1 MGRPAEPEKSLE
13 IARRAVMVMQREGF
27 GVSMSRLATVL
38 EVKRPTL
45 LYHFPT
51 KGHIVEAA
59 LEDLLRDQTQFV
71 LTHIQDVRHPLDRL
85 YAQLCAMHEFQAG
98 QEARVLFLSQAI
110 AATGGKR
117 MREIIDIG
125 NNVFAPYREAM
136 LAMLQQGVDDGTVAP
151 CSPAAVLATV
161 RALTDGLLIQR
172 VMTGLD
178 LRPVHEFIWAHIL
191 EPLKI
196 APEKS

>member
-1 MGRPAEPEKSLE
+1 MGRPAEPEKRLE
-13 IARRAVMVMQREGF
+13 IARRAVIVLQREGF
-27 GVSMSRLATVL
+27 SVSMSRLATVL

-51 KGHIVEAA
+51 KGHIVEVA
-59 LEDLLRDQTQFV
+59 LEDLLRDQAVFV
-71 LTHIQDVRHPLDRL
+71 LGRIQDTTHPLDRL
-85 YAQLCAMHEFQAG
+85 FAQLCAMHEFQQG

-110 AATGGKR
+110 AATGGER
-117 MREIIDIG
+117 MHEIIEIG
-125 NNVFAPYREAM
+125 NRVFAPYREAT
-136 LAMLQQGVDDGTVAP
+136 LAMLRQGVEEGTVAP
-151 CSPAAVLATV
+151 CDPAAVLATV

-178 LRPVHEFIWAHIL
+178 LAPVHNFIWAHIL

-196 APEKS
+196 DTEKS